1 MNRVIGKQ
9 HRIARGI
16 LKAGQLAGEGAEK
29 IGQIHLDK
37 HPMGSMLKSGLKG
50 FSTLA
55 PKLSVIAESAGDIK
69 SAGEDLRAGYKSKN
83 LEKTLVAGAKL
94 YKIGE
99 KVSKTKAGDVVL
111 KRGGTSM
118 DEPPPPYNAN
128 APKPAIEYGG
138 FSMY

>member
-1 MNRVIGKQ
+1 MNRVIGRQ

-37 HPMGSMLKSGLKG
+37 HPLGAMIKGGLKG

-69 SAGEDLRAGYKSKN
+69 SAGEDLREGYQTKN
-83 LEKTLVAGAKL
+83 LEKTLMAGAKL
-94 YKIGE
+94 YKIGD

-111 KRGGTSM
+111 KDRTKK